1 MTQLGLIIFLIFSY
15 EILIYLKLF
24 NLLKFNLLIYKKIF
38 KIFSN
43 KFFSDEKKEFL
54 ILKYSKKLLFLSLK
68 IILILILI
76 LILFYFF
83 NIFFSN
89 LLKFSMSIYGILFS
103 MISLFIYIKLRRIY
117 E

>member
-24 NLLKFNLLIYKKIF
+24 NLLKLNLIIYKNLF
-38 KIFSN
+38 KIFFN
-43 KFFSDEKKEFL
+43 KFFSDKKKKFM
-54 ILKYSKKLLFLSLK
+54 ILKYSKKLFHISLK
-68 IILILILI
+68 IIFIFILI

-83 NIFFSN
+83 NIFFSS
-89 LLKFSMSIYGILFS
+89 LLKFSLSMYGILFS
-103 MISLFIYIKLRRIY
+103 IIFLFIYSKIRKIY

>member
-24 NLLKFNLLIYKKIF
+24 NLLKFNLIIYKKLF
-38 KIFSN
+38 KVFSN

-54 ILKYSKKLLFLSLK
+54 IFKYSKKLLFLSLK

-83 NIFFSN
+83 NVFFFKFIKILNEYIWNFIFDNYYIYLYQIKKN
-89 LLKFSMSIYGILFS
+89 L
-103 MISLFIYIKLRRIY
+103 
-117 E
+117 